1 MLGNEVQIRNFW
13 SDVSVTRSNLP
24 SRSRTHCENEMP
36 SSNGGLGNKS
46 QTTYAVIPSG
56 TRDLPREA
64 LVTLRIECA
73 PRAFE
78 RSLSPSRTGI
88 SFGMTRVFI
97 WTNSTTY
104 FVTLIFPPTPRP
116 FTLRSYID
124 SANTGG
130 TTNSP
135 RLDDLIW

>member
-36 SSNGGLGNKS
+36 STNGGLGNNS
-46 QTTYAVIPSG
+46 QTTYAVIPRG
-56 TRDLPREA
+56 TRDLTHEA
-64 LVTLRIECA
+64 LITLRIECA

-78 RSLSPSRTGI
+78 RSLTP
-88 SFGMTRVFI
+88 FGMTRVFI

-104 FVTLIFPPTPRP
+104 FVTLIFPPTP
-116 FTLRSYID
+116 
-124 SANTGG
+124 
-130 TTNSP
+130 
-135 RLDDLIW
+135 